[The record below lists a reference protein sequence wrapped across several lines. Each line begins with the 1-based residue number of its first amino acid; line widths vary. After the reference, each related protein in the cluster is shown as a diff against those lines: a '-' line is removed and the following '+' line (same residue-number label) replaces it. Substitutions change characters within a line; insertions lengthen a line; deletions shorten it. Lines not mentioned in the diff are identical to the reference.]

1 MLSDVFL
8 YTDGSCLGN
17 PGPGGY
23 AAILQ
28 AGNHEKVLTGGEV
41 HTTNNRMEITAAIE
55 GLLLLPPNSEVQIF
69 TTSDYLYQ
77 GITQWIRNW
86 RKRSWMKKDGE
97 QPVAN
102 SDLWQALDKL
112 AENYTIRWINAKGQA
127 LAGLEEAGKLAVNA
141 VEIV

>member
-41 HTTNNRMEITAAIE
+41 HTTNNRMELKAVIVGLAA
-55 GLLLLPPNSEVQIF
+55 L
-69 TTSDYLYQ
+69 
-77 GITQWIRNW
+77 
-86 RKRSWMKKDGE
+86 KRCCQVTVVTDS
-97 QPVAN
+97 QYVA
-102 SDLWQALDKL
+102 
-112 AENYTIRWINAKGQA
+112 TILNGGKAKANLA
-127 LAGLEEAGKLAVNA
+127 LAGAKSVS
-141 VEIV
+141 